1 MTQRILVVPTAR
13 IPDSVIR
20 SHLRDIADGDVE
32 IEVIAPASKIG
43 KLDWLTNAEDDAR
56 QEAADRAGQVA
67 DALPTDSVEAHVG
80 DTDPLQ
86 AIEDALR
93 TFPADEVIVVTRPDD
108 QAAWLEK
115 GAGPNAQD
123 MFGLPVRHLVIREDA
138 S

>member
-20 SHLRDIADGDVE
+20 SHLRDIVDGDVE
-32 IEVIAPASKIG
+32 IEVRAPASKIG
-43 KLDWLTNAEDDAR
+43 RLDWLTNAEDDAR
-56 QEAADRAGQVA
+56 EEAANLAGEVA

-80 DTDPLQ
+80 DTDPLR

-108 QAAWLEK
+108 EAAWLEK
-115 GAGPNAQD
+115 GAGPSAQE
-123 MFGLPVRHLVIREDA
+123 MFGLPVRHLVISEDA